1 MGTLQGQPDAL
12 IGVQR
17 SDGLPSAVNDAAW
30 LDGCLASAQPPARAL
45 WQGEEMRSRLRTIP
59 FELVVSAI
67 ERAKPAPGALCDI
80 VLYRD
85 WIEANPTAPL
95 LCAAWFNIGIALA
108 RNGDRANA
116 AIAYRNCLV
125 LRPDLHAAAV
135 NLGLILESS
144 GQTDE
149 ALAVWERAL
158 QPDDVRVALGIQRGR
173 LLETLGRF
181 PEAESAL
188 RQVLSIDPAQPDVI
202 HHWVHLRQK
211 SCHWPVTPDDL
222 PGLSAEALLRGAG
235 PLGVL
240 ALTDDVDLQREACE
254 GWVARKTQPA
264 PRRLAP
270 ASPYG
275 HARIRIGYLSSDFC
289 SHAMSYL
296 ITELFERH
304 DRSRFEVFGYCAS
317 KDDGSQ
323 LRQRVIKAFDHYR
336 IIRDLADEAAAQTI
350 RNDEIDVLVDLN
362 GITDGSRTAV
372 LRWKPAPIQATY
384 LGFIGPLPMPELDF
398 VFCDRVA
405 IPPEH
410 EAKYRPKPLPIA
422 AIYQVNDTK
431 RTIGRSLSRAEAG
444 LPEDSFI
451 LCCFSRHYKITE
463 AVFAAW
469 MLILQRVDRA
479 VLWLAVDNPYSQ
491 RNLLAAA
498 GRAGIDAARLIFS
511 ERADPDLYLSR
522 LALADLFLD
531 TFPYNAGTVAS
542 DAMRMQLP
550 MVTLCGAAFASRMAT
565 SLLRAIGANQGITT
579 SLTQYVETV
588 VRLARDREEYA
599 RYKALFTAE
608 AWAETIGNIEAFTA
622 AYETTLLGIV
632 AAAAAPAPEPVTPP
646 HAPQPLVDRRWADT
660 LVRAI
665 STHQA
670 GDLAEAERLY
680 RIVLLAPLAPAIASF
695 NLGLLCLGQ
704 ARLPEAADAFRRAIA
719 IEPGM
724 VNAIINLG
732 TTQLALGR
740 PEEAVESYRRALSIQ
755 PENALA
761 LGNLGKALQDL
772 KRLDEAAVAYH
783 AALALQPDN
792 AEVLLNLGAALLERR
807 TWADAVAMTRRAIA
821 LRPDAAIAYA
831 NLGVGLLG
839 LGEHEAALAACR
851 KAIALGPQGAAM
863 ACTLGGTLLELGEA
877 AEAQTLCE
885 SAVAADPAFA
895 DAHFNLSHA
904 RKSLNQLPAAEA
916 AAEAAVALRPG
927 AAVYHFHLAHIL
939 LLQGKMERGWMEY
952 EWRWGLPDFAGI
964 AAMRRS
970 FPVPQWAGEDIGDK
984 TILVYTE
991 QGLGDIIQFCR
1002 YLPLLTRRARRV
1014 ILAANPATRR
1024 ILETIPGLTVIAE
1037 PSIPQQS
1044 FDVHC
1049 PLLSL
1054 PGAFGTRLD
1063 SIPATGAY
1071 LQADPVAQAGWAAR
1085 IGGDGLRVGIVWA
1098 GNPATMRDR
1107 FRSPRLRSVAPLF
1120 ALPGITFVALQMGPG
1135 RADCATTPLPAH
1147 VVDLGEEIGDLTDT
1161 AAIMAG
1167 LDLVISSCT
1176 APLHLA
1182 GALGVPS
1189 WGMIPFAPHF
1199 PWLLERTDTL
1209 WYPRMRLYR
1218 QGKAG
1223 EDWSDVVS
1231 RIGADL
1237 RRLAATG
1244 VRRSAPVASGEG
1256 PSVQAETVS
1265 SVRAG

>member
-17 SDGLPSAVNDAAW
+17 SEVVPSAVNNAAW
-30 LDGCLASAQPPARAL
+30 LDECLASAQPLAKAH

-59 FELVVSAI
+59 FELIVSAI
-67 ERAKPAPGALCDI
+67 ERAKPAPGTLADI

-85 WIEANPTAPL
+85 WIAANPTAPL

-116 AIAYRNCLV
+116 IIAYRNCLV
-125 LRPDLHAAAV
+125 LRADLHAAAV
-135 NLGLILESS
+135 NLGLLLEAS

-158 QPDDVRVALGIQRGR
+158 QPGDVRIALGIQRGR

-181 PEAESAL
+181 AEAESAL

-211 SCHWPVTPDDL
+211 SCQWPVTPEDL
-222 PGLSAEALLRGAG
+222 PGLTAGALLRGAG
-235 PLGVL
+235 PLGIL
-240 ALTDDVDLQREACE
+240 ALTDDIALQREACA
-254 GWVARKTQPA
+254 GWLARKTEPA

-270 ASPYG
+270 AAPYG
-275 HARIRIGYLSSDFC
+275 HARIRIGYMSSDFC

-323 LRQRVIKAFDHYR
+323 LRQRVITAFDHYR
-336 IIRDLADEAAAQTI
+336 MIRDLADEAAAQII
-350 RNDEIDVLVDLN
+350 RDDEIDVLVDLN

-398 VFCDRVA
+398 LFCDQVA

-410 EAKYRPKPLPIA
+410 EAKYRPQPLPIA
-422 AIYQVNDTK
+422 PIYQVNDTK
-431 RTIGRSLSRAEAG
+431 RSIGRGLSRAEAG
-444 LPEDSFI
+444 LPEDRFI

-469 MLILQRVDRA
+469 MSILRQVDQS
-479 VLWLAVDNPYSQ
+479 VLWLAVDNPQSQ
-491 RNLLAAA
+491 SNLLAAA

-579 SLTQYVETV
+579 SLAQYVETA
-588 VRLARDREEYA
+588 VRFARDPEAYA
-599 RYKALFTAE
+599 SYKALFTAE
-608 AWAETIGNIEAFTA
+608 AWAKTIGNIEAFTA
-622 AYETTLLGIV
+622 SYETTLLRIV
-632 AAAAAPAPEPVTPP
+632 AEAAAPAPAPEPVKPLP
-646 HAPQPLVDRRWADT
+646 ESQPLVDRQWADT

-665 STHQA
+665 STHHA

-695 NLGLLCLGQ
+695 NLGLLCMGQ
-704 ARLPEAADAFRRAIA
+704 GRLVEAADAFRRAIA

-755 PENALA
+755 PENPMA

-772 KRLDEAAVAYH
+772 KRLDEAAAAYH

-807 TWADAVAMTRRAIA
+807 IWAEAVAMTRRAIA

-839 LGEHEAALAACR
+839 LGEHAAAVSACR
-851 KAIALGPQGAAM
+851 QAIALGSQGAAM
-863 ACTLGGTLLELGEA
+863 ACTLGGTLLELGEPV
-877 AEAQTLCE
+877 EARALCE
-885 SAVAADPAFA
+885 SAIAADPAFA

-904 RKSLNQLPAAEA
+904 CKTLNHLPEAEA
-916 AAEAAVALRPG
+916 AAEAAIALRPSS
-927 AAVYHFHLAHIL
+927 AVYHFHLAHIL
-939 LLQGKMERGWMEY
+939 LLQGKMELGWTEY
-952 EWRWGLPDFAGI
+952 EWRWGLPDFAET
-964 AAMRRS
+964 AAMRGR
-970 FPVPQWAGEDIGDK
+970 FPVPQWAGEAIGDK

-991 QGLGDIIQFCR
+991 QGLGDIIQFSR
-1002 YLPLLTRRARRV
+1002 YLPLLVRRARRV

-1024 ILETIPGLTVIAE
+1024 ILETIPGLTIISEA
-1037 PSIPQQS
+1037 SIPQQS

-1063 SIPATGAY
+1063 SIPANVPY
-1071 LQADPVAQAGWAAR
+1071 LQPDPVAQARWAAR
-1085 IGGDGLRVGIVWA
+1085 IRGDGLRVGIVWA

-1135 RADCATTPLPAH
+1135 RADCTTTPLPAR
-1147 VVDLGEEIGDLTDT
+1147 VVDLGEEIGDLADT

-1199 PWLLERTDTL
+1199 PWLLDRTDTL
-1209 WYPRMRLYR
+1209 WYPSMRLYR
-1218 QGKAG
+1218 QSRPG

-1231 RIGADL
+1231 LVATDLQRMAETGA
-1237 RRLAATG
+1237 RPC
-1244 VRRSAPVASGEG
+1244 APVSMA
-1256 PSVQAETVS
+1256 QAETVS
-1265 SVRAG
+1265 AINAG

>member
-12 IGVQR
+12 IGIRR
-17 SDGLPSAVNDAAW
+17 SEVVPSAVNDAAW
-30 LDGCLASAQPPARAL
+30 LDGFLSSPQPAARAP
-45 WQGEEMRSRLRTIP
+45 WQNEETQSRLRIIP
-59 FELVVSAI
+59 FELIVAAI
-67 ERAKPAPGALCDI
+67 DRARPAPGSLADI
-80 VLYRD
+80 ALYRD
-85 WIEANPTAPL
+85 WIDANPTAPL
-95 LCAAWFNIGIALA
+95 LFAAWFNIGIALA

-125 LRPDLHAAAV
+125 LRPDVHAAAV
-135 NLGLILESS
+135 NLGLMLEAA
-144 GQTDE
+144 GQTEE
-149 ALAVWERAL
+149 ALAVWARAL

-181 PEAESAL
+181 PEAERAL
-188 RQVLSIDPAQPDVI
+188 RHVLSIDPAQPDVI

-211 SCHWPVTPDDL
+211 SCQWPVMPDDL
-222 PGLSAEALLRGAG
+222 PGLTAEALLRGAG
-235 PLGVL
+235 ALGML
-240 ALTDDVDLQREACE
+240 ALTDDIDLQREACA
-254 GWVARKTQPA
+254 GWLARKTEAA

-270 ASPYG
+270 AAPYG
-275 HARIRIGYLSSDFC
+275 HARIRIGYMSSDFC

-323 LRQRVIKAFDHYR
+323 LRQRVISAFDHYR
-336 IIRDLADEAAAQTI
+336 IIRDLTDEAAAQMI
-350 RNDEIDVLVDLN
+350 RDDEIDVLVDLN

-398 VFCDRVA
+398 LFCDQVA

-410 EAKYRPKPLPIA
+410 EAKYRPQPLPIA
-422 AIYQVNDTK
+422 PIYQANDTK
-431 RTIGRSLSRAEAG
+431 RSIGRSLSRAEAG
-444 LPEDSFI
+444 LPEDRFI

-469 MLILQRVDRA
+469 ISILRQVDRA
-479 VLWLAVDNPYSQ
+479 VLWLASDNPHSQ
-491 RNLLAAA
+491 SNLLAAA
-498 GRAGIDAARLIFS
+498 SRAGIDTARLIFS

-565 SLLRAIGANQGITT
+565 SLLRAIGATEGITT
-579 SLTQYVETV
+579 SLAQYVDTA
-588 VRLARDREEYA
+588 VRLARDPQAYA
-599 RYKALFTAE
+599 GYKALFTAE
-608 AWAETIGNIEAFTA
+608 AWAKTIGNIKAFTA
-622 AYETTLLGIV
+622 AYETTLIRIV
-632 AAAAAPAPEPVTPP
+632 TEAVAPVPEPAKPAPAP
-646 HAPQPLVDRRWADT
+646 AAQPQPAADRRWAET

-665 STHQA
+665 NTHQA

-680 RIVLLAPLAPAIASF
+680 KIVLLAPLAPAIASF

-704 ARLPEAADAFRRAIA
+704 GRLPEALDAFGRAIA
-719 IEPGM
+719 TEPDM

-740 PEEAVESYRRALSIQ
+740 PEEAVVSYRRALAIQ
-755 PENALA
+755 PDHAMA

-772 KRLDEAAVAYH
+772 KRLEEAVTAYQ

-807 TWADAVAMTRRAIA
+807 IWAEAVAMTRRAIA
-821 LRPDAAIAYA
+821 LRPDATIAYA

-839 LGEHEAALAACR
+839 LGDYAAALAACR
-851 KAIALGPQGAAM
+851 QALAMGTPGAALP
-863 ACTLGGTLLELGEA
+863 CTLGGTLLELGEA
-877 AEAQTLCE
+877 AEARDLCE
-885 SAVAADPAFA
+885 SAIAADPTFA

-904 RKSLNQLPAAEA
+904 LKSLNQLPAAEA
-916 AAEAAVALRPG
+916 AAEAAIALRPG
-927 AAVYHFHLAHIL
+927 SAVYHFHLAHIL
-939 LLQGKMERGWMEY
+939 LLQGKMERGWAEY
-952 EWRWGLPDFAGI
+952 EWRWGLPDFAEI
-964 AAMRRS
+964 AALRRGL
-970 FPVPQWAGEDIGDK
+970 PVPNWGGEEIGDK

-991 QGLGDIIQFCR
+991 QGLGDIIQFGR
-1002 YLPLLTRRARRV
+1002 YLPLLMRRARRV

-1024 ILETIPGLTVIAE
+1024 ILETIPGLTIIAE
-1037 PSIPQQS
+1037 SSIPQQS
-1044 FDVHC
+1044 FDLHC

-1063 SIPATGAY
+1063 SIPATTPY
-1071 LQADPVAQAGWAAR
+1071 LQADPMAQARWAAR
-1085 IGGDGLRVGIVWA
+1085 IRGEGLRVGIVWA

-1120 ALPGITFVALQMGPG
+1120 ALPGITFIALQMGPG

-1147 VVDLGEEIGDLTDT
+1147 VVDLGEEIGDLADT

-1199 PWLLERTDTL
+1199 PWLLDRTDTL
-1209 WYPRMRLYR
+1209 WYPSMRLYR
-1218 QGKAG
+1218 QSKPG

-1231 RIGADL
+1231 RIRSDL
-1237 RRLAATG
+1237 RRMAETG
-1244 VRRSAPVASGEG
+1244 ARRPAPVAM
-1256 PSVQAETVS
+1256 V
-1265 SVRAG
+1265 

>member
-12 IGVQR
+12 IGVQQ
-17 SDGLPSAVNDAAW
+17 SEVVPSAVNDAAW
-30 LDGCLASAQPPARAL
+30 LDGCLAHLHSPAKAP
-45 WQGEEMRSRLRTIP
+45 WQGEEMRSRLRIIP
-59 FELVVSAI
+59 FELIVSAI
-67 ERAKPAPGALCDI
+67 ERARPAPGSLAD
-80 VLYRD
+80 VALYRD
-85 WIEANPTAPL
+85 WIGANPTSPL
-95 LCAAWFNIGIALA
+95 LCAAWYNLGIALT

-125 LRPDLHAAAV
+125 LRPDLHAASV
-135 NLGLILESS
+135 NLGLLLEAS

-188 RQVLSIDPAQPDVI
+188 RQVLLIDPAQPDVI

-211 SCHWPVTPDDL
+211 SCQWPVTPDNL
-222 PGLSAEALLRGAG
+222 PGLAAETLLRGAG
-235 PLGVL
+235 PLGIL
-240 ALTDDVDLQREACE
+240 ALTDDIDLQRDASA
-254 GWVARKTQPA
+254 GWLARKTEPA

-270 ASPYG
+270 AAPYG
-275 HARIRIGYLSSDFC
+275 HARIRIGYMSSDFC

-304 DRSRFEVFGYCAS
+304 DRGRFEVFGYCAS

-323 LRQRVIKAFDHYR
+323 LRQRVTSAFDHYR
-336 IIRDLADEAAAQTI
+336 IIRDLADEAAAQMI
-350 RNDEIDVLVDLN
+350 RDDEIDVLVDLN
-362 GITDGSRTAV
+362 GITEGSRTAV

-398 VFCDRVA
+398 LFCDRVA
-405 IPPEH
+405 IPPEQ
-410 EAKYRPKPLPIA
+410 EAKYQPKPLPVA
-422 AIYQVNDTK
+422 PVYQVNDTK
-431 RTIGRSLSRAEAG
+431 RTIGRSLSRADVG
-444 LPEDSFI
+444 LPEDRFI

-463 AVFAAW
+463 AIFAAW
-469 MLILQRVDRA
+469 MSILRQVDRA
-479 VLWLAVDNPYSQ
+479 VLWLAVDNPHSQ
-491 RNLLAAA
+491 SNLLAAA
-498 GRAGIDAARLIFS
+498 VRAGIDTARLIFS

-565 SLLRAIGANQGITT
+565 SLLRTIGANQGITT
-579 SLTQYVETV
+579 SLAQYVETA
-588 VRLARDREEYA
+588 VRLARDPEAYA
-599 RYKALFTAE
+599 RYKALFTAA
-608 AWAETIGNIEAFTA
+608 AWAKTIGNIEAFTA
-622 AYETTLLGIV
+622 EYENTLLRIV
-632 AAAAAPAPEPVTPP
+632 AEAAVPVPPEPGKPE
-646 HAPQPLVDRRWADT
+646 PQPREMPPLVDGRWADT

-665 STHQA
+665 STHQE

-704 ARLPEAADAFRRAIA
+704 GRLPEAADAFRGAIA
-719 IEPGM
+719 IEPDM

-740 PEEAVESYRRALSIQ
+740 PDEAIVSYRRALAIQ
-755 PENALA
+755 PDHAMA
-761 LGNLGKALQDL
+761 LGNLGKALHDL
-772 KRLDEAAVAYH
+772 KRLEEAVAAYQ

-807 TWADAVAMTRRAIA
+807 IWAEAVAMTRRAIA
-821 LRPDAAIAYA
+821 LRPGAAIAYA

-839 LGEHEAALAACR
+839 LGDHAASLAACR
-851 KAIALGPQGAAM
+851 QAIAIGTQGAAM

-877 AEAQTLCE
+877 AQARDLCE
-885 SAVAADPAFA
+885 SAIAADPAFA
-895 DAHFNLSHA
+895 DAHFNLSHSL
-904 RKSLNQLPAAEA
+904 KSLNQLPAAEA
-916 AAEAAVALRPG
+916 AAAAAIARRPTS
-927 AAVYHFHLAHIL
+927 AVYHFHLAHIL
-939 LLQGKMERGWMEY
+939 LLQGKMERGWAEY
-952 EWRWGLPDFAGI
+952 EWRWGLPDFAET

-970 FPVPQWAGEDIGDK
+970 FPVPQWAGEEIVDK

-991 QGLGDIIQFCR
+991 QGLGDIIQFAR
-1002 YLPLLTRRARRV
+1002 YLPLLVHRARRV
-1014 ILAANPATRR
+1014 MLAANRATRR
-1024 ILETIPGLTVIAE
+1024 ILGTIPGLTIISEA
-1037 PSIPQQS
+1037 SIPEQR

-1063 SIPATGAY
+1063 SIPATVPY
-1071 LQADPVAQAGWAAR
+1071 LQADPAAQARWGAR
-1085 IGGDGLRVGIVWA
+1085 IGGAGLRVGIVWA

-1107 FRSPRLRSVAPLF
+1107 FRSPRLHSVAPLF
-1120 ALPGITFVALQMGPG
+1120 ALPSITFVALQMGPG
-1135 RADCATTPLPAH
+1135 RADCAAMPLPAQ
-1147 VVDLGEEIGDLTDT
+1147 VIDLGEEIGDLTDT

-1199 PWLLERTDTL
+1199 PWLLERTDSL
-1209 WYPRMRLYR
+1209 WYPSMRLYR
-1218 QGKAG
+1218 QSRPG
-1223 EDWSDVVS
+1223 EDWSDVVGL
-1231 RIGADL
+1231 IATDL
-1237 RRLAATG
+1237 RRMAATG
-1244 VRRSAPVASGEG
+1244 ARRSAPIAVG
-1256 PSVQAETVS
+1256 
-1265 SVRAG
+1265 